1 MPCSWQDSVV
11 LHTSVCNTGE
21 PGRFLGCFFPQ
32 TGELDGGVTACCRTA
47 LPLLL
52 VPPAAVSHRC
62 VFAGR
67 VPSAFSASRG
77 GTTRPRLWSSQAI
90 NIGGWLGATGPRH
103 NPTPPLPHSQ

>member
-11 LHTSVCNTGE
+11 LHTSVQTRE

-32 TGELDGGVTACCRTA
+32 IGELDEGATACCCTA
-47 LPLLL
+47 LPLQP

-67 VPSAFSASRG
+67 VPSAFTACRG
-77 GTTRPRLWSSQAI
+77 GTTRPPLWGSQAI
-90 NIGGWLGATGPRH
+90 NTGGWCGATGPRH
-103 NPTPPLPHSQ
+103 NPTPALPHSQ